1 MYHFIINP
9 NAGSGRGWKVWR
21 AIAGYM
27 DRHNIEYEAVLTNGT
42 GEAREASRELTKK
55 AGKPCFLIV
64 VGGDGA
70 MNEVLDGASFHGPLN
85 LGYIPAGTGNDLWRS
100 LHMPAS
106 PVRCLKKQLYPRHFS
121 VIDYGVL
128 SYGKGEPFHRRFLV
142 SAGIGF
148 DAAVCQA
155 ARDSRL
161 RSRLGHMGFRRLSY
175 LLLGIS
181 QFFKCR
187 SSRGYIVLDGVKRV
201 EFNNI
206 LFISCHIQP
215 SEGGGFVFAPKA
227 DGKDGLMNICVVSYA
242 NRLKLIPLLLSAM
255 TGRRK
260 RYKGLRTYECREVRI
275 HTDASFPVHVDGEV
289 CGNVNDIQAECIPR
303 KVRMM
308 F

>member
-1 MYHFIINP
+1 MAKSSY
-9 NAGSGRGWKVWR
+9 
-21 AIAGYM
+21 
-27 DRHNIEYEAVLTNGT
+27 
-42 GEAREASRELTKK
+42 
-55 AGKPCFLIV
+55 AGKSCAVSEKAALPKALLR
-64 VGGDGA
+64 DR
-70 MNEVLDGASFHGPLN
+70 L
-85 LGYIPAGTGNDLWRS
+85 R
-100 LHMPAS
+100 
-106 PVRCLKKQLYPRHFS
+106 
-121 VIDYGVL
+121 VL

-161 RSRLGHMGFRRLSY
+161 RSRLGHMGFRRFSY

-227 DGKDGLMNICVVSYA
+227 DGK
-242 NRLKLIPLLLSAM
+242 
-255 TGRRK
+255 RRADEHM
-260 RYKGLRTYECREVRI
+260 RSQ
-275 HTDASFPVHVDGEV
+275 SF
-289 CGNVNDIQAECIPR
+289 
-303 KVRMM
+303 
-308 F
+308 

>member
-1 MYHFIINP
+1 M
-9 NAGSGRGWKVWR
+9 G
-21 AIAGYM
+21 
-27 DRHNIEYEAVLTNGT
+27 
-42 GEAREASRELTKK
+42 
-55 AGKPCFLIV
+55 
-64 VGGDGA
+64 
-70 MNEVLDGASFHGPLN
+70 
-85 LGYIPAGTGNDLWRS
+85 
-100 LHMPAS
+100 
-106 PVRCLKKQLYPRHFS
+106 
-121 VIDYGVL
+121 
-128 SYGKGEPFHRRFLV
+128 FHRF
-142 SAGIGF
+142 
-148 DAAVCQA
+148 
-155 ARDSRL
+155 
-161 RSRLGHMGFRRLSY
+161 SY